1 MRRRRAFNTEYF
13 RLSLIYLCGGFELE
27 GGVPLFGSG
36 LLAGFAVLPGFSV
49 DAGEDFSL
57 RGLIVNLLT
66 SFLLPV

>member
-1 MRRRRAFNTEYF
+1 M
-13 RLSLIYLCGGFELE
+13 LSAVLVYLCGGFEPE

-36 LLAGFAVLPGFSV
+36 LFAGFAVLPGFSV